1 MGAELWRRLKACGFA
16 GSLRVVSEE
25 STRRRRDGKLGLA
38 SRALLST
45 RIIAR
50 SMTTERETGSAA
62 TALINAVV
70 EKAVSTLI
78 AAREVLERFHAM
90 MRSKSEARLDPWIAT
105 AAKTKLAAFASGVDA
120 DRDAVAA
127 AISTPWPSGQVE
139 GTICRLKSINR
150 QMYGRAKL
158 DLRKAR
164 MMVPA

>member
-1 MGAELWRRLKACGFA
+1 MARRYALCPSQLFTWLQELRKEMKA
-16 GSLRVVSEE
+16 R
-25 STRRRRDGKLGLA
+25 GLVLPA
-38 SRALLST
+38 T
-45 RIIAR
+45 
-50 SMTTERETGSAA
+50 SAA
-62 TALINAVV
+62 VPLFVPAAV
-70 EKAVSTLI
+70 ERAEPTLI
-78 AAREVLERFHAM
+78 AAREVLERFHAR
-90 MRSKSEARLDPWIAT
+90 MRSKYEGRLDPWIAT

-127 AISTPWPSGQVE
+127 AISTPWSSGQVE